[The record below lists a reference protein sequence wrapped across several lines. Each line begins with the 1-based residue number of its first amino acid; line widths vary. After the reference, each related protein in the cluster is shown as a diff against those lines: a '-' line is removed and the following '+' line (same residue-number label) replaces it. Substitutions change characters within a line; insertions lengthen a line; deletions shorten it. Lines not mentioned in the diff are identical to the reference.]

1 MQTINVN
8 KADATSIE
16 SARNAAVSAVRD
28 DINDPVVMSW
38 HDRQENTFAP
48 DIPGGDPETRWED
61 YGESMGRTHKVLV
74 SDRYELVVCDAT
86 GFTEPKPAL
95 KNFTDDQGR
104 EYFCIS
110 ASCSDETRRPLDEAY
125 PAGGG
130 IGDG

>member
-48 DIPGGDPETRWED
+48 DIPGGDPETPVGKTMARAWAEP
-61 YGESMGRTHKVLV
+61 T
-74 SDRYELVVCDAT
+74 RYWCRIDTSSWYAM
-86 GFTEPKPAL
+86 PPAL
-95 KNFTDDQGR
+95 LNR
-104 EYFCIS
+104 N
-110 ASCSDETRRPLDEAY
+110 RH
-125 PAGGG
+125 
-130 IGDG
+130 